1 MEIDKA
7 IKDMR
12 AGRFVLIHDSAGREN
27 EIDLAISAE
36 KVRTADVVRM
46 RMDGGG
52 LICLALSAG
61 IASSLKL
68 PFIQDVYKKSKMEI
82 FRALKADDI
91 PYDEKSA
98 FSLSINHRKTFTG
111 ITDKDR
117 ALTIRELGRLA
128 KHPSPAALGKSFR
141 TPGHINTLIS
151 SGIESRH
158 GHTELSTAL
167 AELAGVTPAVAICE
181 MMDGGTHKALS
192 LSKAKDYARR
202 NRFALVDTNDILD
215 YRREHR

>member
-7 IKDMR
+7 IKDMQR
-12 AGRFVLIHDSAGREN
+12 GKFVLIHDSAGREN
-27 EIDLAISAE
+27 EIDLAIAAE
-36 KVRTADVVRM
+36 KVRPADVARM

-61 IASSLKL
+61 IANKLKL
-68 PFIQDVYKKSKMEI
+68 PFIQDVYKKSGMEI

-91 PYDEKSA
+91 PYDEKSS

-117 ALTIRELGRLA
+117 ALTIHKLGRLA
-128 KHPSPAALGKSFR
+128 RHPSPAAFGKNFR
-141 TPGHINTLIS
+141 TPGHIHTLIS
-151 SGIESRH
+151 SGIEIRH

-167 AELAGVTPAVAICE
+167 AEMSGVTPAVAICE
-181 MMDGGTHKALS
+181 MMDARTHRALS

-202 NRFALVDTNDILD
+202 NHFALVDTNEILD
-215 YRREHR
+215 CWEAHR